1 MTTVDVLVLCVP
13 FVIPTLKARLQLQ
26 ETKSGEWRR
35 GGEEGQQHR
44 THLRTSKTI
53 SFVPRSSSRGGSFAK
68 HVRPNSAVLSHRHA
82 APRQLDA
89 IQASSPGNCSRQY
102 DASCPPGEKLPAG
115 GWCSWLTN
123 WRVAK

>member
-53 SFVPRSSSRGGSFAK
+53 SFVPRSSSR
-68 HVRPNSAVLSHRHA
+68 VVLSRNMSVRIQLSSATATLRHV
-82 APRQLDA
+82 
-89 IQASSPGNCSRQY
+89 S
-102 DASCPPGEKLPAG
+102 
-115 GWCSWLTN
+115 
-123 WRVAK
+123 